1 MFAFIKAKIWS
12 GAGWLLTLCL
22 TLLLVAVIYLLLH
35 SYNKGSDHK
44 KLDNVQLLN
53 IDNIFAGYK
62 DSDSLTSKNPSVTKT
77 VLYARA
83 QRDSALFNFLK
94 SEYNGQVNE
103 DWLKQMNKLLINLNN
118 KDAKTY
124 LNGKEIIVNSFF
136 WFVGPGT
143 YAEVLFWAL
152 IGVLT
157 SLIYYVS
164 NANGIKIKQT
174 DEADDGAADT
184 AGTGPFN
191 TAEIPGQVSKLFYA
205 PVCALVLVFGYNMLG
220 DSNTKMTDITM
231 GNGLLLFS
239 FISGFFS
246 GRVMKFLDKLKDL
259 VLPVDS
265 SGNTNTN
272 SADTTANPDSNTTN
286 KNVADVTVEL
296 QLVPALS
303 STPEGADIVDLGF
316 NSAVVTLKPETGELI
331 TLIKPAD
338 DQSSGFTAAQVPL
351 GKYTLQ
357 ATMASKIG
365 NAVTNLSASTDI
377 EVSEA
382 SKAFQLEM
390 GKTADVG

>member
-22 TLLLVAVIYLLLH
+22 VLVLVSAIYLILH
-35 SYNKGSDHK
+35 SCNKGSDHK

-53 IDNIFAGYK
+53 IDNILAAYPDTNLLAGK
-62 DSDSLTSKNPSVTKT
+62 DPVTKKIILNLR
-77 VLYARA
+77 V
-83 QRDSALFNFLK
+83 QRDSALTNFLQ
-94 SEYNGQVNE
+94 SEYNGQVNKYWA
-103 DWLKQMNKLLINLNN
+103 DQMNKLLINLNN

-174 DEADDGAADT
+174 DETDSDTADT

-205 PVCALVLVFGYNMLG
+205 PVSALVLVFGYNLLG
-220 DSNTKMTDITM
+220 DSTTKMTDITM

-259 VLPVDS
+259 ILPLGSSASTTTTPDAAVD
-265 SGNTNTN
+265 TE
-272 SADTTANPDSNTTN
+272 SNTPNEKVT
-286 KNVADVTVEL
+286 DVTVDL

-331 TLIKPAD
+331 TLSKPAD
-338 DQSSGFTAAQVPL
+338 DQSSGFTATQVPL

-357 ATMASKIG
+357 AAMASKIG

-382 SKAFQLEM
+382 NKAFQLEM
-390 GKTADVG
+390 DKTADVG

>member
-22 TLLLVAVIYLLLH
+22 VLVLVSAVYLILH
-35 SYNKGSDHK
+35 SCNKGSDHK

-53 IDNIFAGYK
+53 IDNILAGYPDTNLLASK
-62 DSDSLTSKNPSVTKT
+62 DPATKKLILNLR
-77 VLYARA
+77 VK
-83 QRDSALFNFLK
+83 RDQALSNFLT

-103 DWLKQMNKLLINLNN
+103 AWLKQVNTLLINLNN

-164 NANGIKIKQT
+164 NANGIKIQQT
-174 DEADDGAADT
+174 GETDGGTADA

-205 PVCALVLVFGYNMLG
+205 PVSALVLVFGYNLLG
-220 DSNTKMTDITM
+220 DSTTKMTDITM

-259 VLPVDS
+259 ILPLGS
-265 SGNTNTN
+265 STNTTTTPD
-272 SADTTANPDSNTTN
+272 ATANTESATN
-286 KNVADVTVEL
+286 EKVADVTVEL

-331 TLIKPAD
+331 TLAKPTD
-338 DQSSGFTAAQVPL
+338 DQSSGFTAAQVPF

-365 NAVTNLSASTDI
+365 NTVTNLSASADI
-377 EVSEA
+377 EISEA
-382 SKAFQLEM
+382 NKAFQLEM
-390 GKTADVG
+390 DKTADVG

>member
-22 TLLLVAVIYLLLH
+22 VLVLVSAIYLILH
-35 SYNKGSDHK
+35 SCNKGSDHK
-44 KLDNVQLLN
+44 KLDNIQLLN
-53 IDNIFAGYK
+53 IDNILAGYSDTDLLASK
-62 DSDSLTSKNPSVTKT
+62 DPAAKKVILNLRV
-77 VLYARA
+77 
-83 QRDSALFNFLK
+83 QRDQALSNFLT

-103 DWLKQMNKLLINLNN
+103 AWLKQVNTLLINLNN

-174 DEADDGAADT
+174 DETDSDTADT

-205 PVCALVLVFGYNMLG
+205 PVSALVLVFGYNLLG
-220 DSNTKMTDITM
+220 DSTTKMTDITM

-259 VLPVDS
+259 ILPLGS
-265 SGNTNTN
+265 STNTTTT
-272 SADTTANPDSNTTN
+272 SADATEPAANE
-286 KNVADVTVEL
+286 KVADVTVEL

-303 STPEGADIVDLGF
+303 STAEGADIVDLGF
-316 NSAVVTLKPETGELI
+316 NSAVVTLKPEAGELI
-331 TLIKPAD
+331 TLTKPAD
-338 DQSSGFTAAQVPL
+338 DQSSGFTAAQVPF

-365 NAVTNLSASTDI
+365 DAVTNLSASTDV
-377 EVSEA
+377 EVSETN
-382 SKAFQLEM
+382 KAFQLEM
-390 GKTADVG
+390 DKTADVG

>member
-22 TLLLVAVIYLLLH
+22 VLVLVSAIYLILH
-35 SYNKGSDHK
+35 SCNKGSDHK
-44 KLDNVQLLN
+44 KLDNIQLLN
-53 IDNIFAGYK
+53 IDNILAGYSDTDLLASK
-62 DSDSLTSKNPSVTKT
+62 DPAAKKVILNLWV
-77 VLYARA
+77 
-83 QRDSALFNFLK
+83 QRDQALSNFLT

-103 DWLKQMNKLLINLNN
+103 AWLKQVNTLLINLNN

-174 DEADDGAADT
+174 DETDSDTADT

-205 PVCALVLVFGYNMLG
+205 PVSALVLVFGYNLLG
-220 DSNTKMTDITM
+220 DSTTKMTDITM

-259 VLPVDS
+259 ILPLGS
-265 SGNTNTN
+265 SANTTTT
-272 SADTTANPDSNTTN
+272 SADVTEPAANE
-286 KNVADVTVEL
+286 KVADVTVEL

-303 STPEGADIVDLGF
+303 STTEGADIVDLGF
-316 NSAVVTLKPETGELI
+316 NSAVVTLKPEAGELI
-331 TLIKPAD
+331 TLTKPAD
-338 DQSSGFTAAQVPL
+338 DQSSGFTATQVPL

-365 NAVTNLSASTDI
+365 NAVTNLSASTDV
-377 EVSEA
+377 EVSETN
-382 SKAFQLEM
+382 KTFQLEM
-390 GKTADVG
+390 DKTADVG